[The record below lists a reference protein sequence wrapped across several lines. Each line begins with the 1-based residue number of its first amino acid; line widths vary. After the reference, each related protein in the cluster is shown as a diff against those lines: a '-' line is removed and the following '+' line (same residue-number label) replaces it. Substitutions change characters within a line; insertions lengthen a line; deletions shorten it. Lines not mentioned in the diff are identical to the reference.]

1 MSPIR
6 LDDVDR
12 GILHALQQDARSST
26 AAEMGETVGVSAS
39 TVRNRIQRLEEAGVI
54 TGYNPDIDYEQAN
67 YQLHVIIVCRAPPSE
82 RSELAD
88 RVMDV
93 TGVVTVRRTVDRNRK
108 PARRSRRRRLR
119 HGRFDNRTGT
129 RTGDGHREYG
139 HREDGTRPTVRPL
152 WRGSHRVVT
161 HVRTETSHG

>member
-1 MSPIR
+1 MSPIQ

-12 GILHALQQDARSST
+12 GILHALQRDARNST

-54 TGYNPDIDYEQAN
+54 KGYNPDIDYEQAN

-88 RVMDV
+88 RVMGV
-93 TGVVTVRRTVDRNRK
+93 PGVVTVRE
-108 PARRSRRRRLR
+108 LL
-119 HGRFDNRTGT
+119 TGT
-129 RTGDGHREYG
+129 ENLHVEAVAADSDTADSITERVHELGMDIVSTDIVKTEH
-139 HREDGTRPTVRPL
+139 VRPFDHF
-152 WRGSHRVVT
+152 GEEVT
-161 HVRTETSHG
+161 DE